1 MSSPLPALQTITC
14 FVLLCLAASP
24 SFSLA
29 QQTTPVPA
37 PSGTPA
43 MEIRR
48 PVRPWEFVDAVG
60 QRAAIFGNEA
70 GTLEAWVYPL
80 KLLRDFKLRFH
91 LKDRILQA
99 QDYAR
104 EVVVHPESPSI
115 VYATAGF
122 TVRETLIV
130 PPGEAGSLIR
140 LDIDSF
146 EPLQI
151 EAQFVRDF
159 QLMWPAGLGGTFI
172 EWRDKEK
179 PLNVFMLGHEQKI
192 YAAVVGSPQTA
203 GHTIEFFS
211 NSGSS
216 NLNSILLQPVS
227 RGRTA
232 QFIYIAGSSKGPNE
246 AIREYE
252 HLLNDHEQL
261 QKSAQDYY
269 SDYLNKTVSLQLPDA
284 QMQAAYDW
292 SRISLIQGLV
302 DNPALGRGLIAGYRT
317 AGDSSRPGFSWFFGR
332 DSLWTDLAFDSMGDF
347 TMARTVLEFISK
359 FQRADGKI
367 EHEVPQTASLVPWFT
382 DFRYAYAA
390 ADATPLYILAT
401 DDYVSATGDTAYL
414 SQHWDSLWRAYRFLH
429 STYDAEGVPK
439 NLGVGHGWVEGG
451 PLFPV
456 ESELYQS
463 GLGTASLFALAHL
476 AQLAGKAD
484 VQKQLEAEFVAKKR
498 IINNLFWSAGK
509 NTLVFASNEK
519 AERVELSTVL
529 STAPM
534 WFDVF
539 DPPKI
544 DATIDHLAGADHAA
558 DWGMR
563 VFSNQNPLFDPTGYH
578 FGSVWP
584 LFTGW
589 ASLAEYRWHRPLA
602 GYANLQANSQLAL
615 DGSPGHV
622 AEVLSGSYYEPLPE
636 SSPHQIWSS
645 AMVVLPLLRGL
656 LGITSSRTESTLT
669 VAPHVPADWT
679 RWSAANVP
687 ACGGSAEFVY
697 TKTAKQVEL
706 QVEWHPG
713 ASHDS
718 AGDLKTEG
726 TCKLVFSPAISPH
739 ATVAKN
745 IQVQKTLTDKHP
757 TISMQL
763 TQGMNF
769 VKIPVTH
776 DFGIV
781 VPSPLPSLGGTSRN
795 LRVVKQEWS
804 ANGNNLRLQIQG
816 LSGVTY
822 KFKTYGTRISSVEGG
837 RVLESGSESQVI
849 EVNLPLSKPLPG
861 FSEQVLVLHFATK

>member
-1 MSSPLPALQTITC
+1 MPAS
-14 FVLLCLAASP
+14 A
-24 SFSLA
+24 
-29 QQTTPVPA
+29 TTPV
-37 PSGTPA
+37 
-43 MEIRR
+43 MEIHR

-91 LKDRILQA
+91 LKDRVLEA
-99 QDYAR
+99 QNYAR
-104 EVVVHPESPSI
+104 EVIVHPEGPTI

-122 TVRETLIV
+122 TVREALIV
-130 PPGEAGSLIR
+130 PPDEGVAVVR
-140 LDIDSF
+140 LDIDAF

-159 QLMWPAGLGGTFI
+159 QLMWPAALGATFI
-172 EWRDKEK
+172 EWRDKEQ
-179 PLNVFMLGHEQKI
+179 PVNVFMLGHEQKA
-192 YAAVVGSPQTA
+192 YAGLVGSPQTA

-216 NLNSILLQPVS
+216 NVNSILLQPVS
-227 RGRTA
+227 RGRTT
-232 QFIYIAGSSKGPNE
+232 QFIFIAGSSKGPDE
-246 AIREYE
+246 AIREYD
-252 HLLNDHEQL
+252 HLVKDHEQL
-261 QKSAQDYY
+261 QRSAHDYY
-269 SDYLNKTVSLQLPDA
+269 SNYLNKTVSLQLPDA

-292 SRISLIQGLV
+292 SRISVIQGLV

-332 DSLWTDLAFDSMGDF
+332 DSLWTDLALDSVGDF
-347 TMARTVLEFISK
+347 ATTRTALEFISK

-367 EHEVPQTASLVPWFT
+367 EHEIPQTASLVPWFT

-401 DDYVSATGDTAYL
+401 DDYVSATGDLAYL
-414 SQHWDSLWRAYRFLH
+414 NQHWDNLWRAYRFLH
-429 STYDAEGVPK
+429 STYDAQGVPK
-439 NLGVGHGWVEGG
+439 NLGVGHGWIEGG

-476 AQLAGKAD
+476 AQLAGKVD
-484 VQKQLEAEFVAKKR
+484 VQKQLEAEFTREKQ

-509 NTLVFASNEK
+509 DTLVFAANQK
-519 AERVELSTVL
+519 GERIDLPTVL

-544 DATIDHLAGADHAA
+544 DATIDHLARADHAA

-563 VFSNQNPLFDPTGYH
+563 VFSNQNALFDPTGYH

-602 GYANLQANSQLAL
+602 AYANLQANSQLAL
-615 DGSPGHV
+615 NGSPGHV
-622 AEVLSGSYYEPLPE
+622 TEVLSGSYYEPLPE

-645 AMVVLPLLRGL
+645 AMVILPLLRGL
-656 LGITSSRTESTLT
+656 LGVTNSRTESALT
-669 VAPHVPADWT
+669 VAPHVPADWN
-679 RWSAANVP
+679 RWSAENVP
-687 ACGGSAEFVY
+687 ACDGSAELVY
-697 TKTAKQVEL
+697 TKTAKQIALEVD
-706 QVEWHPG
+706 WHPG
-713 ASHDS
+713 AQSNS
-718 AGDLKTEG
+718 AATLSKEKS
-726 TCKLVFSPAISPH
+726 CKLVFSPAISRH
-739 ATVAKN
+739 ASAGKN
-745 IQVQKTLTDKHP
+745 IRVQKTVTDQHP
-757 TISMQL
+757 TVSVQL
-763 TQGMNF
+763 MPGPNW
-769 VKIPVTH
+769 VRIPVAH

-781 VPSPLPSLGGTSRN
+781 VPAPLPPLGGTSRN
-795 LRVVKQEWS
+795 LRVLKQEWS
-804 ANGNNLRLQIQG
+804 AGGKNLTVTIQG
-816 LSGVTY
+816 LSGVAY
-822 KFKTYGTRISSVEGG
+822 NFKTYGAHVSSADGG
-837 RVLESGSESQVI
+837 RIVESGPGSQ
-849 EVNLPLSKPLPG
+849 EVEVDFPPG
-861 FSEQVLVLHFATK
+861 ASSSGFVEQSLVLHFGDK

>member
-1 MSSPLPALQTITC
+1 MSSPLPALQTIRC
-14 FVLLCLAASP
+14 FVLLCIATSP
-24 SFSLA
+24 GFSFA
-29 QQTTPVPA
+29 QQTAPVPA
-37 PSGTPA
+37 PSGATA

-48 PVRPWEFVDAVG
+48 PVRSWEFVDAVG
-60 QRAAIFGNEA
+60 QRAAIFANEA

-91 LKDRILQA
+91 LKDRVLEGQN
-99 QDYAR
+99 YAR
-104 EVVVHPESPSI
+104 EVIAHPESPSI

-122 TVRETLIV
+122 TVRESLIV
-130 PPGEAGSLIR
+130 PPGETGSLIR
-140 LDIDSF
+140 LDIDTF
-146 EPLQI
+146 EPVQI

-192 YAAVVGSPQTA
+192 YAAVLGSPQTA

-216 NLNSILLQPVS
+216 NLNSLLLQPVS
-227 RGRTA
+227 RGRTT
-232 QFIYIAGSSKGPNE
+232 QFIFIAGSGKGPEE

-252 HLLNDHEQL
+252 HLLNDQERL
-261 QKSAQDYY
+261 ESSARDYY
-269 SDYLNKTVSLQLPDA
+269 SDYLNKTLSVQIPDA

-332 DSLWTDLAFDSMGDF
+332 DSLWTDFAFDSMGDF
-347 TMARTVLEFISK
+347 GTVRTALEFISK

-367 EHEVPQTASLVPWFT
+367 EHEIPQTASLVPWFT
-382 DFRYAYAA
+382 NFRYAYAA

-401 DDYVSATGDTAYL
+401 NDYVSETGDIDYL
-414 SQHWDSLWRAYRFLH
+414 NQHWDNLWRAYRFLH
-429 STYDAEGVPK
+429 STYDAQGVPK
-439 NLGVGHGWVEGG
+439 NFGVGHGWIEGG

-463 GLGTASLFALAHL
+463 GLGAASLFALAHL

-484 VQKQLEAEFVAKKR
+484 IQKQLETEFAAEKQ

-519 AERVELSTVL
+519 GERVELATVL

-544 DATIDHLAGADHAA
+544 DATIDHLAGADHAS

-622 AEVLSGSYYEPLPE
+622 TEVLSGSYYEPLPE

-645 AMVVLPLLRGL
+645 AMVVLPLVRGL
-656 LGITSSRTESTLT
+656 LGITNSRTETTLT
-669 VAPHVPADWT
+669 VAPHVPADWN
-679 RWSAANVP
+679 RWSASNVP
-687 ACGGSAEFVY
+687 ACGGRAELVY
-697 TKTAKQVEL
+697 TKDAKQIAL

-713 ASHDS
+713 APRDS
-718 AGDLKTEG
+718 AQGSTREG

-739 ATVAKN
+739 ATVGKN
-745 IQVQKTLTDKHP
+745 IPLQKTVTDRHP
-757 TISMQL
+757 TVSVQL
-763 TQGMNF
+763 TPGMNS
-769 VKIPVTH
+769 VKIPVAR

-781 VPSPLPSLGGTSRN
+781 VRSPLPSLGGTSRN

-804 ANGNNLRLQIQG
+804 ADGKNLRLQIQG
-816 LSGVTY
+816 LSGVAY
-822 KFKTYGTRISSVEGG
+822 RFKTYGAHISSLEGG
-837 RVLESGSESQVI
+837 RVAESGPETQEI
-849 EVNLPLSKPLPG
+849 EVDFPLRASSPG
-861 FSEQVLVLHFATK
+861 FSEQSLVLHFAAK